1 MTTLMLLE
9 DDRSL
14 IDGLDYVLRKE
25 GYALDVA
32 TTLAEAQTLLMEQSY
47 DLLLLDLTL
56 PDGNGLSV
64 CEQVRAKGST
74 VPIIFLTAMDEEVQV
89 IRALDTPT
97 SGEIR
102 IDGQNLF
109 AMKEEA
115 RTIFRRRNIGFVF
128 QSYQLVPE
136 LNVEQNIIF
145 PLLLDYKRPRQA
157 EVDEILQILGLTSR
171 RQHLPSQLS
180 GGQQQRVAIGRAL
193 ITKPKLILA
202 DEPTGNLD
210 SRNSREVID
219 LLTQAS
225 RHYQQTIL
233 MITHNASLTASVDRV
248 LRVSD
253 GVLTDLG
260 RKSNEKLS

>member
-89 IRALDTPT
+89 IRALDGGGDDYITKPFKLGELCSRIRAQLRR
-97 SGEIR
+97 SGM
-102 IDGQNLF
+102 Q
-109 AMKEEA
+109 
-115 RTIFRRRNIGFVF
+115 
-128 QSYQLVPE
+128 
-136 LNVEQNIIF
+136 
-145 PLLLDYKRPRQA
+145 RQA
-157 EVDEILQILGLTSR
+157 EEEPLVSGTVRLDGARAFLREQALELTATELRLLACFLRNKGQVLTRQTLLAELWDDQGSFVDDNTLSVYIR
-171 RQHLPSQLS
+171 RLREKVEDDPSHPQHLRTVR
-180 GGQQQRVAIGRAL
+180 GIGYEWR
-193 ITKPKLILA
+193 
-202 DEPTGNLD
+202 DE
-210 SRNSREVID
+210 V
-219 LLTQAS
+219 
-225 RHYQQTIL
+225 
-233 MITHNASLTASVDRV
+233 
-248 LRVSD
+248 
-253 GVLTDLG
+253 
-260 RKSNEKLS
+260 

>member
-89 IRALDTPT
+89 IRALDGGGDDYITKPFKLGELCSRIRAQLRR
-97 SGEIR
+97 SGMQRRAEGEPLVSGAVR
-102 IDGQNLF
+102 IDG
-109 AMKEEA
+109 A
-115 RTIFRRRNIGFVF
+115 RAFLREQALELTATELRLLACFLRNKGQVLTRQTLLAELWDDQGSFVDDNTLSVYIRRLR
-128 QSYQLVPE
+128 E
-136 LNVEQNIIF
+136 KVEDD
-145 PLLLDYKRPRQA
+145 PSHP
-157 EVDEILQILGLTSR
+157 
-171 RQHLPSQLS
+171 QHLRTVR
-180 GGQQQRVAIGRAL
+180 GIGYEWR
-193 ITKPKLILA
+193 
-202 DEPTGNLD
+202 DE
-210 SRNSREVID
+210 V
-219 LLTQAS
+219 
-225 RHYQQTIL
+225 
-233 MITHNASLTASVDRV
+233 
-248 LRVSD
+248 
-253 GVLTDLG
+253 
-260 RKSNEKLS
+260 